1 MPYIDQN
8 VRDELNFQGA
18 TPKFPGELNYKISIL
33 LDQYIADCGLN
44 YTVLN
49 EVIGVLE
56 CAKMEIYRRVVAP
69 YEDVKLC
76 DNGEV
81 YKNVIGLLPEQI
93 ITNGTKDGSAKMQKA
108 VIEIV
113 PTSGAKYGETKFDK

>member
-1 MPYIDQN
+1 MPYIKKE
-8 VRDELNFQGA
+8 VRDIIDSQKLL
-18 TPKFPGELNYKISIL
+18 PHFPGELNYKISSII
-33 LDQYIADCGLN
+33 DQYIEDCSLS

-56 CAKMEIYRRVVAP
+56 CIKLEIYRRIVAP
-69 YEDVKLC
+69 YEDNKLH

-81 YKNVIGLLPEQI
+81 YRHAVKSIQPSLFDV
-93 ITNGTKDGSAKMQKA
+93 AQKA

-113 PTSGAKYGETKFDK
+113 PTSGAKYGETKFGE